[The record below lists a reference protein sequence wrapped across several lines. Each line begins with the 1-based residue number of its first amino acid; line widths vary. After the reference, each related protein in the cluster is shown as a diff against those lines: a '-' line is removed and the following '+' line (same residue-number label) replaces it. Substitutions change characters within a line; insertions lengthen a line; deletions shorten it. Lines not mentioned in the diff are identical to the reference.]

1 MCTSFAPKSFSIRTI
16 FFDVVPRTIES
27 SIRTMRFPSTIS
39 RTGFSFTFTPKLR
52 IDCFG
57 SMNVR
62 PT

>member
-1 MCTSFAPKSFSIRTI
+1 MRTI
-16 FFDVVPRTIES
+16 FFEVVPRTIES
-27 SIRTMRFPSTIS
+27 SMSTMRFPATIS

-52 IDCFG
+52 MVCFG